1 MSGDIKHTV
10 LSADFIRRWRDAF
23 AEFYHY
29 SQEGEFLIVP
39 SLKGTNTYSYL
50 PGLTYTDKLA
60 GNCSDLLND
69 AQGKRYTIRTI
80 DPDKE
85 EFGEHEPVIMRL
97 DISSGEKELIFH
109 NLHEST
115 RKLIRRAQRGGVV
128 TRIGK
133 EKVLLDDFYLLYTST
148 MHRLGSPPFARDFLD
163 TLARFI
169 ELEAVVAYVEKKPA
183 ASLLMVYDDAIG
195 WCPYGGDNRDYNTS
209 YANELVYLDAI
220 YRSMDL
226 GKRVFDF
233 GRCPYTVH
241 RGHGTYWFKEK
252 MGGHPVGLT
261 NYRHKDEDIYSKY
274 TMASSIWKKLPKG
287 IADFI
292 GPKLRR
298 YLADG

>member
-1 MSGDIKHTV
+1 MSSDIKNTV
-10 LSADFIRRWRDAF
+10 LSADFVRRWRDAF

-39 SLKGTNTYSYL
+39 SLKGTKTYSYL
-50 PGLTYTDKLA
+50 PGLTYTDRLA
-60 GNCSDLLND
+60 GECSDLLKEVE
-69 AQGKRYTIRTI
+69 GKHYTIRTI

-97 DISSGEKELIFH
+97 DISIGDKELIFH

-133 EKVLLDDFYLLYTST
+133 EKVLLDDFYALYTST
-148 MHRLGSPPFARDFLD
+148 MHRLGSPPFARGFLD

-169 ELEAVVAYVEKKPA
+169 ELEAVVAYVEEKPA
-183 ASLLMVYDDAIG
+183 ASVLMVYDEAIG
-195 WCPYGGDNRDYNTS
+195 WCPYGGDNRDYHAS

-220 YRSMDL
+220 YRSMDR
-226 GKRVFDF
+226 GKAIFDF
-233 GRCPYTVH
+233 GRCPYTVN

-252 MGGHPVGLT
+252 MGAKPVGLS
-261 NYRHKDEDIYSKY
+261 NYRHKEEHIYSKY
-274 TMASSIWKKLPKG
+274 ATASLLWKKLPKG
-287 IADFI
+287 VADFI